1 MLWLLLFLIQ
11 ESVHLCFIFVLN
23 AALGMHKVCK
33 FFGIGLHFTNPTTMS
48 HHHTP
53 PPCPMQRFCPLK
65 QVLSSSCVLLPVQ
78 VLLTGSSPLVQS
90 SGRLLVRGGAGVE
103 VAAAQNIT
111 LRSTTG
117 GIHFTAHKLQPDV
130 VCMHVFK
137 VGLIV
142 EGHGVEISV
151 GSCFT

>member
-1 MLWLLLFLIQ
+1 
-11 ESVHLCFIFVLN
+11 
-23 AALGMHKVCK
+23 
-33 FFGIGLHFTNPTTMS
+33 
-48 HHHTP
+48 
-53 PPCPMQRFCPLK
+53 MQRLWPLK

-111 LRSTTG
+111 LISMTG

-151 GSCFT
+151 GSCLT

>member
-1 MLWLLLFLIQ
+1 MPHAEVLPAETGPELLL
-11 ESVHLCFIFVLN
+11 
-23 AALGMHKVCK
+23 
-33 FFGIGLHFTNPTTMS
+33 
-48 HHHTP
+48 
-53 PPCPMQRFCPLK
+53 
-65 QVLSSSCVLLPVQ
+65 CVLPVQ

-130 VCMHVFK
+130 VCAHVFK

-142 EGHGVEISV
+142 EGHGVKISV
-151 GSCFT
+151 GSCLT

>member
-1 MLWLLLFLIQ
+1 
-11 ESVHLCFIFVLN
+11 
-23 AALGMHKVCK
+23 MHKFCK
-33 FFGIGLHFTNPTTMS
+33 FFGIGLHFTMP

-53 PPCPMQRFCPLK
+53 PPHPTTTPHHTPPPHPTTTPPPHSTTTLHHHAHAE
-65 QVLSSSCVLLPVQ
+65 VLPAETGPELLLCVLPVQ

-130 VCMHVFK
+130 VCAHVFK

-142 EGHGVEISV
+142 EGHGVKISV
-151 GSCFT
+151 GSCLT

>member
-1 MLWLLLFLIQ
+1 M
-11 ESVHLCFIFVLN
+11 
-23 AALGMHKVCK
+23 
-33 FFGIGLHFTNPTTMS
+33 
-48 HHHTP
+48 
-53 PPCPMQRFCPLK
+53 
-65 QVLSSSCVLLPVQ
+65 LLPVQ

-90 SGRLLVRGGAGVE
+90 SGRLLVRSGAGVE

-130 VCMHVFK
+130 VCTCTHMFK

-142 EGHGVEISV
+142 EGHGVKISV
-151 GSCFT
+151 GSCLT